1 GLARR
6 TVGGR
11 RKPMDSTGKDAA
23 AHAETV
29 RITSAHTS
37 HSERI
42 RGRQR
47 RYLISMGIRTV
58 CFLLAVVADGWLRW
72 AFIIAAVVLPY
83 FAVIAANA
91 AGEVDDGGPEP
102 FVDDSRLMLEPGPS
116 TDERDPARQAGDR
129 AHTDRAERSGRT
141 EPTGT

>member
-1 GLARR
+1 MER
-6 TVGGR
+6 TGR
-11 RKPMDSTGKDAA
+11 
-23 AHAETV
+23 HATSHAQTV

-58 CFLLAVVADGWLRW
+58 CFVLAVVADGWMRW
-72 AFIIAAVVLPY
+72 GFIVAAVVLPY
-83 FAVIAANA
+83 FAVIVANA

-102 FVDDSRLMLEPGPS
+102 YVDHTRPMLEPGPAAGS
-116 TDERDPARQAGDR
+116 TAEPGADAGGGATR
-129 AHTDRAERSGRT
+129 RTDGGGHAER
-141 EPTGT
+141 TGT

>member
-1 GLARR
+1 MDR
-6 TVGGR
+6 TGR
-11 RKPMDSTGKDAA
+11 DAS
-23 AHAETV
+23 AHTPTV
-29 RITSAHTS
+29 RITSAHAG

-58 CFLLAVVADGWLRW
+58 CFVLAVVTDGWLRW
-72 AFIIAAVVLPY
+72 AFIVAAVVLPY
-83 FAVIAANA
+83 FAVIVANA

-116 TDERDPARQAGDR
+116 AAADDDSPGAG
-129 AHTDRAERSGRT
+129 HAERTHR
-141 EPTGT
+141 TGT

>member
-1 GLARR
+1 MDR
-6 TVGGR
+6 TGR
-11 RKPMDSTGKDAA
+11 DAA
-23 AHAETV
+23 AHAQTV

-47 RYLISMGIRTV
+47 RYLISMGIRTL
-58 CFLLAVVADGWLRW
+58 CFVLAVVTDGWLRW

-83 FAVIAANA
+83 FAVIVANA

-116 TDERDPARQAGDR
+116 AAADDPSGEAG
-129 AHTDRAERSGRT
+129 HTEQPRR
-141 EPTGT
+141 TGT